1 MFYTDEQEVTK
12 ELGRG
17 GPGTCNV
24 CGRSRHVWAFL
35 ALSMCAPCL
44 TGNEA
49 EADGAAADT
58 GAVQVL
64 KGPET

>member
-1 MFYTDEQEVTK
+1 MFYANEQEVVK

-17 GPGTCNV
+17 EDGTCDV
-24 CGRSRHVWAFL
+24 CHRGRRVWAFL

-44 TGNEA
+44 TGQE
-49 EADGAAADT
+49 GAASDA